1 MFITPLLNNGTEL
14 LESDIVNM
22 EKEDKKELQ
31 NKTEELNPDIGR
43 YYEVDVNPWD
53 TSHDV
58 MKNLMQQALH
68 GKAKKMTE
76 KDFEPKK
83 KVTREEIYKECIQ
96 KVSQTNCLLLEL
108 PTGYG
113 KSKVSIDLTNYLLE
127 SRWYENAKE
136 INILLVVAKIVH
148 KQAWKEEIAKW
159 GNIKH
164 SKAKVNICMECYE
177 SLHKHC
183 DKTYD
188 FILLDEVHHVGSE
201 MRMQQLKTVKY
212 GYMIGLSAT
221 IPQKLKQWFKYNFH
235 SETVSCDIIEAID
248 SEVLPEPTIML
259 FPLQV
264 ENTRMSETIE
274 INKPKKIKMLDT
286 WVDKKDP
293 NVVYGE
299 YKDLWKYKK
308 SKQHAILRCT
318 QKQKLIEFDR
328 LIEWYK
334 KKAMSG
340 NMAMKQSWLYL
351 CGKRLE
357 FLADCK
363 MQWVKLILHHLDKE
377 RTITFCKTIAQTEQ
391 LGKNCIHSQNKDATK
406 VYDDFNNKKI
416 DHITAVNILNENAN
430 LVDCRYGIFCNIT
443 SSEIITQQRQGRL
456 LRHKDPIMVIPYYVG
471 TREEELVKKGIEGF
485 KSVKTIHSINEI

>member
-1 MFITPLLNNGTEL
+1 MTRDEVY
-14 LESDIVNM
+14 SAC
-22 EKEDKKELQ
+22 KE
-31 NKTEELNPDIGR
+31 
-43 YYEVDVNPWD
+43 
-53 TSHDV
+53 
-58 MKNLMQQALH
+58 ALS
-68 GKAKKMTE
+68 KSN
-76 KDFEPKK
+76 
-83 KVTREEIYKECIQ
+83 V
-96 KVSQTNCLLLEL
+96 LLLEAA
-108 PTGYG
+108 TGFG
-113 KSKVSIDLTNYLLE
+113 KSLTAIKLVNWIAEYSYKSYRPKML
-127 SRWYENAKE
+127 
-136 INILLVVAKIVH
+136 LLVAKRVH
-148 KQAWKEEIAKW
+148 KQTWADEFKKW
-159 GNIKH
+159 GGIN
-164 SKAKVNICMECYE
+164 ADVTMECYE

-188 FILLDEVHHVGSE
+188 FILLDEVHHIGSE

-248 SEVLPEPTIML
+248 SEVLPEPTILL

-264 ENTRMSETIE
+264 ENTRLSEAIE
-274 INKPKKIKMLDT
+274 LNPKVKGPI
-286 WVDKKDP
+286 VH
-293 NVVYGE
+293 GE
-299 YKDLWKYKK
+299 YKDYWKLKK
-308 SKQHAILRCT
+308 QKVHAIIKCT
-318 QKQKLIEFDR
+318 QKQKLMELDKSID
-328 LIEWYK
+328 WYK
-334 KKAMSG
+334 QKAMSG

-363 MQWVKLILHHLDKE
+363 LQLVKLILHHLDKE

-456 LRHKDPIMVIPYYVG
+456 LRHRDPIMVIPYYIG

-485 KSVKTIHSINEI
+485 KSVKTIHSISEI